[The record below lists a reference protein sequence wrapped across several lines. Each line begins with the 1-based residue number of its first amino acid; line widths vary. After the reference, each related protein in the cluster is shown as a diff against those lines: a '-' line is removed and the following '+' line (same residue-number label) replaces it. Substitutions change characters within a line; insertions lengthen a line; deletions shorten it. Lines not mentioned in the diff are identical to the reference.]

1 MDISKIK
8 IPEINKD
15 LYNRIREGWDS
26 VAKPLDSLGEFEA
39 IIAKIGSIN
48 GTVTPDISQRA
59 LIIMCADNGIVNEGI
74 SQSGQDV
81 TRSVAGWMGKRK
93 SSVCVMTE
101 NSGVDIIPV
110 DIGINMEGTPDGVL
124 DRKIRKGTG
133 NFIKEPA
140 MTMEELDRAI
150 HTGMELVR
158 ECGERGYKILATGEM
173 GIGNTTTSAAV
184 CAAVLKLS
192 AEDVT
197 GRGAGL
203 CDEGLVRKVAVIK
216 NGIDKYGLNDI
227 NLNEEGE
234 AGIKRIMSTVGGL
247 DIAGLTGVFVG
258 GAVYGIPV
266 IIDGFISAVAAL
278 CAQRILPGASQY
290 MICSHIG
297 REPGMR
303 IVLDELGLKP
313 VICADLALGEGT
325 GAIMMF
331 PLLDMALRLYTNGL
345 RFRDTE
351 VEQYKHLR

>member
-93 SSVCVMTE
+93 SSVCVMAE

-184 CAAVLKLS
+184 CAAVLKLC

-303 IVLDELGLKP
+303 IVLDELSYAR
-313 VICADLALGEGT
+313 I
-325 GAIMMF
+325 
-331 PLLDMALRLYTNGL
+331 LRLE
-345 RFRDTE
+345 RARA
-351 VEQYKHLR
+351 R